1 MTDAAATART
11 ILIVDDEVHNRKL
24 LEALLRPE
32 GYVTVTAGSGS
43 EALTAVA
50 LHQPDLIL
58 LDLMMPG
65 MDGYEVTRA
74 LKGDSSTSNIPIIMV
89 TAQTDRTTLLDAL
102 DAGVEEFLTKPVNRA
117 ELWLRVRNLLR
128 LKDLRDLLDGQNA
141 SLECEVLA
149 RTAELQRFRTAMDET
164 GDAIF
169 LVAGDGQRFIEV
181 NTTAT
186 RMFGYSRQ
194 EFLGLGLAPLPA
206 TTQIELERLR
216 DAIVGGPAGEK
227 LTEARIRRK
236 DGLHLP
242 VEIHR
247 RSQPSVEDSITVGVV
262 RDITEREEAHL
273 RLYQMA
279 HQDALTG
286 LPNRTMFFESLAK
299 TLSQA
304 KKNNWG
310 VAILYADLDHFKTVN
325 DTHGHAMGDTLL
337 IEVGERLVQCVRH
350 RDTVGRLG
358 GDEFAVILILNE
370 RHEGAEVVVR
380 NIRKKLSAPF
390 ALGNYEVSLTAS
402 IGVTHYPENA
412 TDPELLIAYADTAMY
427 RAKQAGRDT
436 HCVFTPQMNV
446 ELLMQLSME
455 AALRKAIESDQFV
468 VYYQP
473 KVDLETGR
481 ISGLEALLR
490 WQRPGHGLVEPNY
503 FIPILEETGMII
515 EVGSWVIATVCN
527 QIREW
532 SYARLGDMQVSVN
545 VSGRQ
550 FINHDLDG
558 DVAVALSASGIDAA
572 LFELELTESSLMQNT
587 ESTIATL
594 LALKARGVELSIDDF
609 GTGYSSLAYLQR
621 FPIDKVKIDIAFVR
635 SITGALDAVT
645 IAQTIIQMAHSLNMK
660 AIAEGVETAEQH
672 AYLRHHGCDEF
683 QGYFFSRPLPPEE
696 VGVLLRGDALLFG
709 QGQGTELAALS
720 SVGASSE
727 EPASNGVAT
736 VRRVRD
742 EETVARAPAARRM
755 HEASAKIPRASV
767 SPTSWRV

>member
-1 MTDAAATART
+1 MEKQGRV
-11 ILIVDDEVHNRKL
+11 LIVDDNAMNIDVLRRILRKEYEL
-24 LEALLRPE
+24 DTASCGDECLAKLALF
-32 GYVTVTAGSGS
+32 
-43 EALTAVA
+43 
-50 LHQPDLIL
+50 QPQLVL
-58 LDLMMPG
+58 LDIMMPG

-74 LKGDSSTSNIPIIMV
+74 LKGDTSTSNIPIIMV
-89 TAQTDRTTLLDAL
+89 TAQADRTTLIDAL
-102 DAGVEEFLTKPVNRA
+102 EAGVEEFLTKPVNRA

-141 SLECEVLA
+141 ALESEVLA

-169 LVAGDGQRFIEV
+169 LVTGDAQRFIEV
-181 NTTAT
+181 NATAT

-194 EFLGLGLAPLPA
+194 EFLGLGIVPLPA

-216 DAIVGGPAGEK
+216 DAIVGGAAGEK

-247 RSQPSVEDSITVGVV
+247 RSQPIVEDSITVGVV

-310 VAILYADLDHFKTVN
+310 VAVLYVDVDHFKSVN

-380 NIRKKLSAPF
+380 NIRNKLHAPF
-390 ALGNYEVSLTAS
+390 VLGNTEVSVTAS

-446 ELLMQLSME
+446 ELLLQLSME
-455 AALRKAIESDQFV
+455 AALHEAIEREQFV

-481 ISGLEALLR
+481 ISGVEALLR

-503 FIPILEETGMII
+503 FIPILEDTGMII
-515 EVGSWVIATVCN
+515 EVGRWVIATVCN

-532 SYARLGDMQVSVN
+532 SSLRLGRIPVSVN

-550 FINHDLDG
+550 FIDHDLDG
-558 DVAVALSASGIDAA
+558 DVAAALSTSGIDAA
-572 LFELELTESSLMQNT
+572 LLELELTESSLMQNT

-594 LALKARGVELSIDDF
+594 LALKVRGVELSIDDF

-635 SITGALDAVT
+635 NITGTLDDIT
-645 IAQTIIQMAHSLNMK
+645 IAQTIVQMAHSLHMT
-660 AIAEGVETAEQH
+660 AIAEGVETAGQH
-672 AYLRHHGCDEF
+672 AYLRHHRCDEF
-683 QGYFFSRPLPPEE
+683 QGYFFSRPLPPDE
-696 VGVLLRGDALLFG
+696 VAVLLRGDALLFG
-709 QGQGTELAALS
+709 QGYGTELATLS
-720 SVGASSE
+720 SGVTSSE
-727 EPASNGVAT
+727 VSASNGVAT
-736 VRRVRD
+736 VR
-742 EETVARAPAARRM
+742 
-755 HEASAKIPRASV
+755 
-767 SPTSWRV
+767 